1 MPKARA
7 EGGELQL
14 QLQRAREVGDDH
26 EQPKTHERIRGRKGP
41 AQLRKEG
48 GGNEPEAVGARQEAR
63 GEGGG
68 VAAAVAAAACG
79 RGGGWAREQPQTHE
93 RNTRGRKGLARMGMD
108 WVLRPKDQGRGVV
121 AGAVAA
127 CSCGYQRALGEMRP
141 TNSCIRTA
149 AIIRT
154 PCHYFIPTHTHTL
167 RPRVIYIYIYS
178 NVILNR
184 TLKTA

>member
-48 GGNEPEAVGARQEAR
+48 GGNEAVGARPEAR

-68 VAAAVAAAACG
+68 VAAAIAAAACG

-93 RNTRGRKGLARMGMD
+93 RITRGRKGLARMGMD
-108 WVLRPKDQGRGVV
+108 WVLRPKNQGRGIV

-127 CSCGYQRALGEMRP
+127 CSCGYQRALGEVRP

-154 PCHYFIPTHTHTL
+154 PLVPFCIFIPTHTHAASKSH
-167 RPRVIYIYIYS
+167 IFKCH
-178 NVILNR
+178 LNR
-184 TLKTA
+184 EPA